1 MAISRG
7 RPINDKNRFLNR
19 IGYSTLVRKGLPL
32 GTMARRC
39 FVGLSSTRRR
49 PGARS
54 FGALRLLFTGKMID
68 GLGAPSSLAQRLPQ
82 KASDQK
88 GNRRPQGQSPRAV
101 DFFRSFLP
109 RTTQGPRETLFLC
122 HRRSDRKRP
131 RIPHP
136 DVARQ
141 IRKNPDLVI
150 QVKASAQVSIKS
162 STPRSQM
169 QNVMLFQHPANAFA
183 SVTSGEP

>member
-1 MAISRG
+1 MLTISRG
-7 RPINDKNRFLNR
+7 HPINDKNRFLNR
-19 IGYSTLVRKGLPL
+19 DGYSTLVRRGLPF
-32 GTMARRC
+32 GTMRADASWGWVRPQATTGAK
-39 FVGLSSTRRR
+39 FWSTTAFIYWENDRWT
-49 PGARS
+49 RS
-54 FGALRLLFTGKMID
+54 AIEFQ
-68 GLGAPSSLAQRLPQ
+68 AQRLPQ

-136 DVARQ
+136 DVAQQ

-162 STPRSQM
+162 STPREKD
-169 QNVMLFQHPANAFA
+169 L
-183 SVTSGEP
+183 